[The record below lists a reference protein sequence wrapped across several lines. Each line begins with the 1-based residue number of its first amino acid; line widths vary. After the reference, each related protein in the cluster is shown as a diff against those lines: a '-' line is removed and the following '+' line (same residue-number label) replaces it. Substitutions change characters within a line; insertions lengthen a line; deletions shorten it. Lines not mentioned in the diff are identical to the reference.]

1 MGAPQEFSLAR
12 TDAGGASRTG
22 ELALLETQ
30 AADSSAELWNE
41 MGSRLE
47 VSLVLELRPIVQTV
61 KLRAKMD
68 PLGERLGT
76 RLRPAV

>member
-1 MGAPQEFSLAR
+1 MAQ

-47 VSLVLELRPIVQTV
+47 FSLVLELRPIVQTM
-61 KLRAKMD
+61 KRRAKVD
-68 PLGERLGT
+68 SLGEMLGT
-76 RLRPAV
+76 GLHPAV